1 MSRYLIWGVVMG
13 LVGVVLHG
21 KSSYESGW
29 LSLVQGGGMGFALGF
44 AVAYVATALRNRRKR
59 D

>member
-1 MSRYLIWGVVMG
+1 MG

-29 LSLVQGGGMGFALGF
+29 SSLVQGGVAGFALGL
-44 AVAYVATALRNRRKR
+44 AVTYGVTALHNRRRK